1 MYSRNKSTKAKKDL
15 EHARKDAK
23 HAMSDM
29 KDAAENVGANIK
41 DR

>member
-1 MYSRNKSTKAKKDL
+1 MTAKRDL
-15 EHARKDAK
+15 DHARKDAK

-29 KDAAENVGANIK
+29 KDAAESVGSNIK